1 MGRSDLIVL
10 AISLENLAQWDLKD
24 RTSETPN
31 AENVSLARDL
41 LKKVRSQ
48 CVSNLHFSVL
58 ELGEHPTKTV
68 VFEFA
73 VAVERALVNANA
85 STFQRDSTR

>member
-1 MGRSDLIVL
+1 MARSDLIVL

-31 AENVSLARDL
+31 AESVSLARDL
-41 LKKVRSQ
+41 SKKVRSQ
-48 CVSNLHFSVL
+48 CVSNLPL
-58 ELGEHPTKTV
+58 DTPELGEHPTKTG

-73 VAVERALVNANA
+73 VAIERAVVNANP
-85 STFQRDSTR
+85 STFKPGSIS